1 MLHNRDKEEA
11 TLKLEKG
18 ELFKQSTENLEWF
31 RENYEDLKRKYDNQ
45 WIVIQ
50 KKKVV
55 GKSSTYDKIV
65 EILKKEDQKNAI
77 VEFIDSKQIAMFF

>member
-45 WIVIQ
+45 WIIIQ

>member
-1 MLHNRDKEEA
+1 LLHNRDKEEA

-45 WIVIQ
+45 WIIIQ